1 MALKTFVKISNV
13 TNLSDARYC
22 AGMMV
27 DIMGFDV
34 DPTSDDRLEAA
45 DFKEITEWISGVK
58 LAGEFKTNSKDI
70 ICEALNTYPIDYIQL
85 EDLSAVETINL
96 LGKPIIFKLTIDSQ
110 AELDQLKS
118 RLSYLDELVKLV
130 IIKSDNE
137 SLFEAL
143 DSQIG
148 YYNGNLKLLKGYG
161 LSGNVSLAKYPGL
174 ELEALEEER
183 PGYKDYGMV
192 MDVLEAIEED

>member
-34 DPTSDDRLEAA
+34 DPTSDTRVTTE
-45 DFKEITEWISGVK
+45 DFKEITEWVAGVK
-58 LAGEFKTNSKDI
+58 FAGEFKTSSKDV
-70 ICEALNTYPIDYIQL
+70 ICDALNSYPIDYIQI
-85 EDLSAVETINL
+85 EDLTNVETINL
-96 LGKPIIFKLTIDSQ
+96 LGKPIIFKLSIESEE
-110 AELDQLKS
+110 ELKQLKS
-118 RLSYLDELVKLV
+118 RLSYLDELVKMV
-130 IIKSDNE
+130 VIKSDNAA
-137 SLFEAL
+137 LF
-143 DSQIG
+143 DSIDAQIG

-161 LSGNVSLAKYPGL
+161 LEENNSLAKYPGL

-183 PGYKDYGMV
+183 PGFKDYGMV